1 MASVYASNGNT
12 VNLRKTPNGTVI
24 KAVPIGATIEIIKE
38 EGDWAEV
45 EYNSTRGY
53 MMTKFIKTSST
64 ITKEDLKKVYN
75 SLQDCLK
82 TIENILK

>member
-1 MASVYASNGNT
+1 MATVYASSGNT
-12 VNLRKTPNGTVI
+12 VNLRKAPNGTVI

-38 EGDWAEV
+38 EGEWTEV

-64 ITKEDLKKVYN
+64 ITKDDLKKVYN